1 MKKGV
6 VVILVL
12 LAAIVLVSPAIVGR
26 LAEQSM
32 DENLN
37 WAASESGEL
46 SVTSEYF
53 DRGWFS
59 SAGQHRIE
67 LRDGQLKT
75 AVQNVS
81 GPLPDE
87 GMPVLLV
94 NTRLDHGLIAVSSMS
109 RDKGSLTPGLGS
121 AVSTM
126 QVELPDGAIIDLPG
140 TIYSKV
146 SLGGEL
152 QSNYVLEAGERSVD
166 ELSASWGDADID
178 ITTNPSSGVVT
189 FDGTVNGLSAGSDQ
203 GGMGLSGLAFAGEQR
218 PTRYGVTVGDVNLS
232 LDEVAFDGGYGQA
245 MSFKDV
251 SVDIRSELDGDKIN
265 GNGAVNLMASSVM
278 GPGDMAFDMVF
289 ELEGADAASL
299 GAVQRAINAMNSSS
313 DPMADVQA
321 IEGPAKDLLARGF
334 TMNIPKYNLT
344 LPQGTVSTQMSFTFS
359 EEDPA
364 TFEWTTLLLSTD
376 ASVDVS
382 LPAELVEMY
391 AQGSPQAAMIIGG
404 GYLVKRGDVYVTEAR
419 MKKGLLTVNGAPIP
433 IPLGM

>member
-1 MKKGV
+1 VKKGV

-53 DRGWFS
+53 NRGWFS

-81 GPLPDE
+81 GPLPD
-87 GMPVLLV
+87 GDMPVLLV

-109 RDKGSLTPGLGS
+109 RNKGSLTPGLGS

-146 SLGGEL
+146 SLRGEL
-152 QSNYVLEAGERSVD
+152 QSNYVLEAGERSID
-166 ELSASWGDADID
+166 DLNASWGGADID

-189 FDGTVNGLSAGSDQ
+189 FDGTLDGLSAGGDQ
-203 GGMGLSGLAFAGEQR
+203 GGMGLSGLTFDGEQR
-218 PTRYGVTVGDVNLS
+218 PTRYGVTVGAVNLS
-232 LDEVAFDGGYGQA
+232 LDEMAFDGGYGQA
-245 MSFKDV
+245 MRLSDV
-251 SVDIRSELDGDKIN
+251 SIDIRSELDGDKIN
-265 GNGAVNLMASSVM
+265 GNGAVSLMTSSVM
-278 GPGDMAFDMVF
+278 EPGDMAFDMVF
-289 ELEGADAASL
+289 ELEGADAAAL
-299 GAVQRAINAMNSSS
+299 GAVQRAIKAMNSST
-313 DPMADVQA
+313 DPMAGAQA
-321 IEGPAKDLLARGF
+321 IEAPAKDLLASGF

-364 TFEWTTLLLSTD
+364 TFQWTTLLLSTD

-391 AQGSPQAAMIIGG
+391 AQGNPQAALIIGG

-419 MKKGLLTVNGAPIP
+419 LKKGLLTVNGAPIP

>member
-189 FDGTVNGLSAGSDQ
+189 FDGTLNGLSAGGDQ

-232 LDEVAFDGGYGQA
+232 LEEVAFDGGYGQA

-391 AQGSPQAAMIIGG
+391 AQGNPQAAMIIGG

-419 MKKGLLTVNGAPIP
+419 MRKGLLTVNGAPIP

>member
-81 GPLPDE
+81 GPLPD
-87 GMPVLLV
+87 GDMPVLLV

-121 AVSTM
+121 AVSTL

-152 QSNYVLEAGERSVD
+152 QSNYLLEAGERSID
-166 ELSASWGDADID
+166 ELNASWSDADID
-178 ITTNPSSGVVT
+178 ITTNPSTGVVT
-189 FDGTVNGLSAGSDQ
+189 FDGTVNALSAGSDQ
-203 GGMGLSGLAFAGEQR
+203 GGMGLSSLAFTGEQR
-218 PTRYGVTVGDVNLS
+218 PTRYGVTVGAVNLS
-232 LDEVAFDGGYGQA
+232 LDELAFDGGYGQA
-245 MSFKDV
+245 MRLKDV
-251 SVDIRSELDGDKIN
+251 SMDIRSELDGDKIN
-265 GNGAVNLMASSVM
+265 GSGAVNLMASSVM
-278 GPGDMAFDMVF
+278 GPGDMAFDMVV
-289 ELEGADAASL
+289 ELEGADAAAL
-299 GAVQRAINAMNSSS
+299 GAIQRAIKAMNSSS
-313 DPMADVQA
+313 DPMASAQA
-321 IEGPAKDLLARGF
+321 IEGPAKDLLAKGL

-391 AQGSPQAAMIIGG
+391 AQGNPQAAMIIGG

>member
-189 FDGTVNGLSAGSDQ
+189 FDGTLNGLSAGGDQ

-232 LDEVAFDGGYGQA
+232 LEEVAFDGGYGQA

-391 AQGSPQAAMIIGG
+391 AQGLSLIHI
-404 GYLVKRGDVYVTEAR
+404 
-419 MKKGLLTVNGAPIP
+419 
-433 IPLGM
+433 

>member
-232 LDEVAFDGGYGQA
+232 LEEVAFDGGYGQA

-391 AQGSPQAAMIIGG
+391 AQGNPQAAMIIGG

-419 MKKGLLTVNGAPIP
+419 MRKGLLTVNGAPIP

>member
-391 AQGSPQAAMIIGG
+391 AQGNPQAAMIIGG

>member
-391 AQGSPQAAMIIGG
+391 AQGNPQAAMIIGG

-419 MKKGLLTVNGAPIP
+419 MRKGLLTVNGAPIP